1 MVSPVF
7 KCELVTKS
15 YGAMKAVDSLSLSA
29 YSGEVIGIA
38 GPNGAGKTTLFDL
51 FSGVQKPDSG
61 EMYLNNKLI
70 TNLGADKLC
79 KLGISRVFQTNAI
92 FESLTVSENIAVSA
106 VFGTNKSKTLTF
118 KITNE
123 HEQILEKMIE
133 MFDLGDITNQIA
145 ANISIVERK
154 KLMFASA
161 LASGT
166 QLLLLD
172 EPVGGLSAEEQKII
186 LNYLEVIKKLNLT
199 IIVVEHV
206 MSFLLNIATKIMVMH
221 HGQKIFEG
229 NPKEFMTNKEVISI
243 YLGEKTARKLANE
256 SI

>member
-1 MVSPVF
+1 M
-7 KCELVTKS
+7 
-15 YGAMKAVDSLSLSA
+15 
-29 YSGEVIGIA
+29 
-38 GPNGAGKTTLFDL
+38 
-51 FSGVQKPDSG
+51 
-61 EMYLNNKLI
+61 
-70 TNLGADKLC
+70 
-79 KLGISRVFQTNAI
+79 
-92 FESLTVSENIAVSA
+92 SENIAVSA

-133 MFDLGDITNQIA
+133 MFDLGNITNQIA

-186 LNYLEVIKKLNLT
+186 LNYVEVIKKLNLT

-206 MSFLLNIATKIMVMH
+206 MSFLLNVATKIMVMH

-229 NPKEFMTNKEVISI
+229 NPKEFIINREVISI